1 MRRATRFREERTRVH
16 ELETHAR
23 NFPTKGARVVLLP
36 KCRGLVKDL
45 RVQVKK
51 IRCLFN
57 FPAVLSRPNRLSRG
71 SRLGYSS
78 RSPSNRSL
86 ECRVNYDRAVPLYAH
101 LYFYEHDSRNM
112 WNLKRKSFYLL
123 KIITDTLLSTRDV
136 SLFITPYQEV
146 QVVYILQLSQNLF
159 HPIPL
164 KI

>member
-123 KIITDTLLSTRDV
+123 KIITDTLLSTFETFV
-136 SLFITPYQEV
+136 LFR
-146 QVVYILQLSQNLF
+146 ILNGSMLCV
-159 HPIPL
+159 
-164 KI
+164 